1 MAFQLRPVHPIL
13 HFLVFR
19 SSRVP
24 SVSNLRRDIQRLLAD
39 QSAIHGPFLPLPDEE
54 PLSSLPPAGR
64 PDAIEPPFDRILS
77 LIAGDSPLRRL
88 TTLDEVADYI
98 DRTIL
103 IPIDL
108 NRTNPVP
115 GVGNPNANLMVIGEA
130 PGADED
136 RIGEPFVGQAGQLL
150 DKILLAIN
158 FTREDVYIANILKSR
173 PPNNRDPETEE
184 VAAHLP
190 ILLRQITL
198 VKPKLI
204 LCVGRI
210 AGNVLLGTNTT
221 LKALRETRFH
231 DFHGIPL
238 KVTYHPAALLRN
250 KQYKHPTWDDVRDL
264 RTRYDEL
271 VAQAIAR
278 PN

>member
-1 MAFQLRPVHPIL
+1 
-13 HFLVFR
+13 
-19 SSRVP
+19 
-24 SVSNLRRDIQRLLAD
+24 VSNLRRDIQRLLAD
-39 QSAIHGPFLPLPDEE
+39 QAAIHGPFLPLPDDM
-54 PLSSLPPAGR
+54 PVSSLPPPAR
-64 PDAIEPPFDRILS
+64 LDELEPPFDRILAQ
-77 LIAGDSPLRRL
+77 LPEDSPLRRL
-88 TTLDEVADYI
+88 TTLDEVADYVA
-98 DRTIL
+98 RTIL
-103 IPIDL
+103 LPIDL

-136 RIGEPFVGQAGQLL
+136 RIGEPFVGKAGQLL
-150 DKILLAIN
+150 DKILLAIH
-158 FTREDVYIANILKSR
+158 FTREDVYIANVLKSR
-173 PPNNRDPETEE
+173 PPGNRDPQPEE

-210 AGNVLLGTNTT
+210 AGNYLLGTNTT

-238 KVTYHPAALLRN
+238 KVTYHPAALLRSE
-250 KQYKHPTWDDVRDL
+250 QYKKPTWEDVQDVRA
-264 RTRYDEL
+264 RYDEL
-271 VAQAIAR
+271 VARAIAR

>member
-1 MAFQLRPVHPIL
+1 MRAPL
-13 HFLVFR
+13 
-19 SSRVP
+19 
-24 SVSNLRRDIQRLLAD
+24 VSNLRRDIQRLLAD
-39 QSAIHGPFLPLPDEE
+39 QAAIHGPFLPLPDDM
-54 PLSSLPPAGR
+54 PLSSLPTARR
-64 PDAIEPPFDRILS
+64 PEAIEPPFDRLLA
-77 LIAGDSPLRRL
+77 LIPEDSPLHGL
-88 TTLDEVADYI
+88 TSLEEVADYVAN
-98 DRTIL
+98 TIL
-103 IPIDL
+103 VPIDL
-108 NRTNPVP
+108 NRTRPVP

-136 RIGEPFVGQAGQLL
+136 KKGEPFVGRAGQLL
-150 DKILLAIN
+150 DKILLAIR
-158 FTREDVYIANILKSR
+158 FTRDDVFIANILKSR
-173 PPNNRDPETEE
+173 PPNNRDPEPDE

-204 LCVGRI
+204 LCVGRV

-221 LKALRETRFH
+221 LKALRETPFH

-238 KVTYHPAALLRN
+238 KVTYHPAALLRSQ
-250 KQYKHPTWDDVRDL
+250 QYKVPTWHDVKEL
-264 RTRYDEL
+264 RARYDEL